1 MDEHYQLVEFA
12 YYKVGKGPEWALPW
26 EYFDKIRPTGQVA
39 VLVLLFNLFDII
51 GLNDPYIVMAIVR
64 VMSGVL
70 LFCAIY
76 VFRKRTE
83 VVLIGPFSKRIYL
96 FLSYFLWFIPFI
108 AVRYSSETWS
118 ALFLL
123 LGTGLALKDRNSR
136 AFYWKVG
143 ILFGLS
149 FIMRFQTAFYIAPF
163 LLWFVFKSGEF
174 IKSAFFVFIGLSI
187 VVFVGIVLDSWF
199 YGDEWI
205 ITPYRYFVSF
215 KNSSS
220 PTSFAAE
227 PWYFFFKSILYY
239 PGVIVGGAI
248 LFFSV
253 FGILSR
259 PKDPIIWATISF
271 IFFHSLVG
279 HKEERFLFP
288 IVFMLP
294 YIMSL
299 GIDFI
304 LNLSKEKVRRVLK
317 VGIFLLLVPVNLFGS
332 SLISIT
338 PAGSGKMNFTQ
349 YVRRHYGNN
358 PIRVFAPLYGNPYSM
373 WGEFTAYYRENDMEN
388 LRIENFIIEDS
399 LYRDDAVNFF
409 MIRKMNLYTPEC
421 KKLIADKKMKLLFS
435 SHSDFIRKIN
445 TRFRKEY
452 ERENDEVFML
462 YLWEKDSLK

>member
-1 MDEHYQLVEFA
+1 MDEHYQVVEFA
-12 YYKVGKGPEWALPW
+12 YYGIGKGPEWALPW
-26 EYFDKIRPTGQVA
+26 EYIDKIRPTVQPVILMIILKLCYLLKISDPYTIMTIVRIIGG
-39 VLVLLFNLFDII
+39 LLLF
-51 GLNDPYIVMAIVR
+51 YAI
-64 VMSGVL
+64 
-70 LFCAIY
+70 A

-83 VVLIGPFSKRIYL
+83 SVLVENYSKRIYL
-96 FLSYFLWFIPFI
+96 FLSCFLWFIPFI

-123 LGTGLALKDRNSR
+123 LGTGLALKDGNTK
-136 AFYWKVG
+136 AFYWRVG

-163 LLWFVFKSGEF
+163 LLWLVFKSGEF
-174 IKSAFFVFIGLSI
+174 IKSAIFVFIGLST
-187 VVFVGIVLDSWF
+187 VVLAGIISDSWF

-205 ITPYRYFVSF
+205 ITPYRYFVAF
-215 KNSSS
+215 KNSGSHAN
-220 PTSFAAE
+220 FAVE
-227 PWYFFFKSILYY
+227 PWYFFLKSILYY
-239 PGVIVGGAI
+239 PGVIVGGSI
-248 LFFSV
+248 LFLSV

-271 IFFHSLVG
+271 VFFHSLVG

-288 IVFMLP
+288 IVFMVP

-299 GIDFI
+299 GIDFL
-304 LNLSKEKVRRVLK
+304 LNLSKEKVRSILK
-317 VGIFLLLVPVNLFGS
+317 GGIFLLLVPINLFGS
-332 SLISIT
+332 SLISVT

-349 YVRRHYGNN
+349 YVRRHYGNK
-358 PIRVFAPLYGNPYSM
+358 PIRAFAPLYGNPYSM

-388 LRIENFIIEDS
+388 LRIDNFIIEDS

-409 MIRKMNLYTPEC
+409 MIRKMDLYSPEC